1 MSKTLK
7 KYWQSYGGFKALLK
21 SPFLWLSVIMT
32 MISHDFFL
40 DKKWL
45 DIPISMLPNLL
56 GFNLASYSVWLAFGN
71 HKLNKILS
79 KLKEGQLH
87 SRYMEVNSSFI
98 HFILAQILCLI
109 LVVIL
114 KTNSLNNIIYLTNY
128 TCFNF
133 YMKALEYGQVFING
147 FIFFLFCYCLF
158 SMLAAVLG
166 FIGIASGLDLIY
178 RQEAKEEHHAKK
190 LAQQNILDL
199 KKERELLNQKAKEEL
214 ELLEIQKTKEK
225 LELLMLQKA
234 TEELELLMAQKVS
247 SKEPAQQLI
256 KNIIEFFQSKK

>member
-7 KYWQSYGGFKALLK
+7 KYWQSYGGFKALMK
-21 SPFLWLSVIMT
+21 SPFLWLSFLMT
-32 MISHDFFL
+32 IISYEFFL

-45 DIPISMLPNLL
+45 DIPISMLPSLL

-79 KLKEGQLH
+79 KLKEDQVH

-109 LVVIL
+109 LVVLL
-114 KTNSLNNIIYLTNY
+114 KTNSLNNIIYLTDLA
-128 TCFNF
+128 CFNF
-133 YMKALEYGQVFING
+133 YMKFLEYAQIFING

-166 FIGIASGLDLIY
+166 FIGIASGLDIIY
-178 RQEAKEEHHAKK
+178 RQESKEDLKSKK
-190 LAQQNILDL
+190 LNQENMIQ
-199 KKERELLNQKAKEEL
+199 KEKEKEILNQKIKEEL
-214 ELLEIQKTKEK
+214 ELLKVQKIKEE
-225 LELLMLQKA
+225 LELSMLQKA
-234 TEELELLMAQKVS
+234 NNELDLLITQKTS
-247 SKEPAQQLI
+247 FTNPAQEKI
-256 KNIIEFFQSKK
+256 KKIIGLFKSK

>member
-21 SPFLWLSVIMT
+21 SPFLWLSLLMT
-32 MISHDFFL
+32 IISYEFFL

-45 DIPISMLPNLL
+45 DIPISMLPSLL

-79 KLKEGQLH
+79 KLKEDQVH

-109 LVVIL
+109 FVVL
-114 KTNSLNNIIYLTNY
+114 LRTNSLNNIIYLTNLA
-128 TCFNF
+128 CFNF
-133 YMKALEYGQVFING
+133 YMKFLEYAEIFING

-166 FIGIASGLDLIY
+166 FIGIASGLDIIY
-178 RQEAKEEHHAKK
+178 RQESKEDLKTKK
-190 LAQQNILDL
+190 LNQENMIN
-199 KKERELLNQKAKEEL
+199 KEKEKEILNQKIKEEL
-214 ELLEIQKTKEK
+214 ELLKIQKIKEQ
-225 LELLMLQKA
+225 LELSMLQKA
-234 TEELELLMAQKVS
+234 NSELDLLIAKKTNSINPTQEKIKKIIGLFK
-247 SKEPAQQLI
+247 SK
-256 KNIIEFFQSKK
+256 

>member
-7 KYWQSYGGFKALLK
+7 KYWQSYGGFKALMK
-21 SPFLWLSVIMT
+21 SPFLWLSFLMT
-32 MISHDFFL
+32 IISYEFFL
-40 DKKWL
+40 DEKWL
-45 DIPISMLPNLL
+45 DIPISMLPSLL

-109 LVVIL
+109 LVVLL
-114 KTNSLNNIIYLTNY
+114 KTNSLNNIIYLPNLA
-128 TCFNF
+128 CFNF
-133 YMKALEYGQVFING
+133 YMKFLEYGQIFING

-166 FIGIASGLDLIY
+166 FIGIASGLDIIY
-178 RQEAKEEHHAKK
+178 RQESKEEIQTKR
-190 LAQQNILDL
+190 LNQQNIIQ
-199 KKERELLNQKAKEEL
+199 KEKEKELLNQKIKEEL
-214 ELLEIQKTKEK
+214 ELLKVQKIK
-225 LELLMLQKA
+225 
-234 TEELELLMAQKVS
+234 EELELSILQKAKNELELLIAQKNS
-247 SKEPAQQLI
+247 SIKPTQEKI
-256 KNIIEFFQSKK
+256 KNIIGFFKSK